1 MNSELASASPEISG
15 QNEGHEGSAATAAGS
30 EASVPGAAAAAGE
43 GPQATSAS
51 DEGSAKPAP
60 MEHIEPSEAEKEPSA
75 GESGKGDPAL
85 AAAPSGAAAGEGL
98 QAASASDEGPAERAP
113 KEPSEAEKKP
123 QAGEPGMSD
132 PAGSPPLAAAP
143 SGAAADNPLESA
155 LAALDRRDYGSA
167 KRLFESLGRKD
178 AVEAIEN
185 ALKAL
190 DRKDYP
196 AAQALFE
203 ALALKP
209 SPSAGGAS
217 KPVARIEPEPKPV
230 PPPNEIVPVV
240 NPVERPPAQ
249 ALRAKKR
256 GARGLAFAA
265 CLALLALLGASYV
278 YGWRGI
284 GAFFPAKT
292 PAAASVAAADSP
304 ALPKATAAA
313 ASGGEDERAEL
324 RDLKAALA
332 DATARLDRIEQD
344 FGARLDKLGENA
356 GQGAASGQAD
366 VTARLDALE
375 KTAAATAQPAAGLA
389 DVEARLDRLEKSAG
403 ATAPASAV
411 ADLSTRLYKLE
422 KHSETASAAR
432 SAVPLPPPAPKRPA
446 PAKAQPSPNDAAGQS
461 ASRRLLPDFAVEDVQ
476 DGVAVVASRYG
487 PQQVAPGDFIPGAGR
502 VLRIERHG
510 GAWYVLTSNG
520 VIASSP
526 EPY

>member
-75 GESGKGDPAL
+75 GESGKG
-85 AAAPSGAAAGEGL
+85 
-98 QAASASDEGPAERAP
+98 
-113 KEPSEAEKKP
+113 
-123 QAGEPGMSD
+123 D

-209 SPSAGGAS
+209 SPSAGGTS

-411 ADLSTRLYKLE
+411 ADLSTRLDKLE

>member
-1 MNSELASASPEISG
+1 
-15 QNEGHEGSAATAAGS
+15 
-30 EASVPGAAAAAGE
+30 
-43 GPQATSAS
+43 
-51 DEGSAKPAP
+51 
-60 MEHIEPSEAEKEPSA
+60 MEHI
-75 GESGKGDPAL
+75 
-85 AAAPSGAAAGEGL
+85 
-98 QAASASDEGPAERAP
+98 
-113 KEPSEAEKKP
+113 EPSEAEKKP
-123 QAGEPGMSD
+123 QAGELGMSD
-132 PAGSPPLAAAP
+132 PAGSPPLGAAP
-143 SGAAADNPLESA
+143 SGATDNPLESA
-155 LAALDRRDYGSA
+155 LAALDRRDYGTA

-178 AVEAIEN
+178 AVEAIDN

-209 SPSAGGAS
+209 SAGRTAAPGTQT
-217 KPVARIEPEPKPV
+217 EPEL

-240 NPVERPPAQ
+240 DPVERPPAQ

-256 GARGLAFAA
+256 GARGLPFAV

-356 GQGAASGQAD
+356 GQGAASGRAD

-403 ATAPASAV
+403 AAAPASAV
-411 ADLSTRLYKLE
+411 ADLSTRLDKLE